1 MVLRNRISAI
11 VPVLTVFL
19 MNTKNVIAATDP
31 FEGCSEV
38 NGSPRVNTALGCVPV
53 DMNGFIGWLLPWFFG
68 VAGGISFFLMIFG
81 FIRVATSQGDPKA
94 VQGGKETVTSAIMGL
109 LVSIFSLFIV
119 RLVLLDILKIPG
131 IN

>member
-1 MVLRNRISAI
+1 MVPKKKLLFF
-11 VPVLTVFL
+11 VPVLAVFL

-31 FEGCSEV
+31 FEGCSEL

-68 VAGGISFFLMIFG
+68 VAGGISFFLMVFG
-81 FIRVATSQGDPKA
+81 FIRITTSQGDPKA

-109 LVSIFSLFIV
+109 VVSIFSLFII
-119 RLVLLDILKIPG
+119 RLIMLDILKIPG